1 MPVKRVKRTTD
12 KVARAFWLQPYFENG
27 QILMP
32 AKHLASDYSLWQA
45 LMDELVLFPESEHD
59 DLFDGLQ
66 TMVEGATSYA
76 TVRAYRYAPIARL

>member
-1 MPVKRVKRTTD
+1 MGETTQGD
-12 KVARAFWLQPYFENG
+12 FLDNPRRELQPFFENG

-32 AKHLASDYSLWQA
+32 DRHVAGNNSLWQA
-45 LMDELVLFPESEHD
+45 LMDELVLFPQGEHD

-76 TVRAYRYAPIARL
+76 TVRAERYSPIPRW